1 MDFEGECLATISG
14 AYLGGDLGILSP
26 APLMSLFSPF
36 PGLERPSCPGCP
48 SCILAKFLGK

>member
-26 APLMSLFSPF
+26 PPAPLMSRFSPF
-36 PGLERPSCPGCP
+36 TGLERPSCPG
-48 SCILAKFLGK
+48 